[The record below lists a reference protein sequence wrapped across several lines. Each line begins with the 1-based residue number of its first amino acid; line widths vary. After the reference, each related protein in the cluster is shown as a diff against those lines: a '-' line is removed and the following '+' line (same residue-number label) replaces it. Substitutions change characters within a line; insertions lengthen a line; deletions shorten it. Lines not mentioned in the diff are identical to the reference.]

1 MRVRRRTFT
10 ITNLMQ
16 TVETSFAHNRN
27 TFTVT
32 EEKLRIQIGG
42 FHVSLREVDVKDFI
56 IFINSNLVR
65 DYKLIQQLT
74 EGINGKHLH

>member
-1 MRVRRRTFT
+1 M
-10 ITNLMQ
+10 IE
-16 TVETSFAHNRN
+16 TVFKDNRN

-42 FHVSLREVDVKDFI
+42 FHVSLREADVKDFTD
-56 IFINSNLVR
+56 FLNSSIVR

-74 EGINGKHLH
+74 EGINGKQIHNR